1 MTTDAW
7 SRQIG
12 TIDAMPV
19 NIDIAKVAH
28 LARLAL
34 SDEELAAYAGQLEV
48 ILEHAERVQALP
60 TEGVEPT
67 SHPLP
72 LVNGFRPD
80 ERVECLDRES
90 FLSEAPD
97 AIDGQFRVPRILGE

>member
-1 MTTDAW
+1 MLQRGWQGHAV
-7 SRQIG
+7 RYHRV
-12 TIDAMPV
+12 MPV
-19 NIDIAKVAH
+19 EIDIVKVAQ
-28 LARLAL
+28 LARIAL
-34 SDEELAAYAGQLEV
+34 TAEELDAYSSQLAD

-72 LVNGFRPD
+72 MVNAFRPD
-80 ERVECLDRES
+80 EVGECLEPES

-97 AIDGQFRVPRILGE
+97 VHDGRFRVPRILG

>member
-1 MTTDAW
+1 
-7 SRQIG
+7 
-12 TIDAMPV
+12 MPV
-19 NIDIAKVAH
+19 NIDIAKVAN

-34 SDEELAAYAGQLEV
+34 SDEELETFGAQLGD

-60 TEGVEPT
+60 TEGVPPT

-72 LVNGFRPD
+72 MVNAFRED
-80 ERVECLDRES
+80 KVGGCLDPKS

-97 AIDGQFRVPRILGE
+97 VVDGQFRVPRILG

>member
-1 MTTDAW
+1 
-7 SRQIG
+7 
-12 TIDAMPV
+12 MPV
-19 NIDIAKVAH
+19 DIDIEKVAK

-34 SDEELAAYAGQLEV
+34 SDEELESFGTELGD

-60 TEGVEPT
+60 TGGVAPT

-72 LVNGFRPD
+72 MVNAFRKD
-80 ERVECLDRES
+80 EVGECLEPES

-97 AIDGQFRVPRILGE
+97 TAEGQFRVPRILA

>member
-1 MTTDAW
+1 
-7 SRQIG
+7 
-12 TIDAMPV
+12 MPV
-19 NIDIAKVAH
+19 NIDIAKVAN

-34 SDEELAAYAGQLEV
+34 TDEELETFGAQLGD

-60 TEGVEPT
+60 TEGVPPT

-72 LVNGFRPD
+72 MVNAFRED
-80 ERVECLDRES
+80 EVGDCLEPES

-97 AIDGQFRVPRILGE
+97 VADGQFRVPRILG

>member
-1 MTTDAW
+1 
-7 SRQIG
+7 
-12 TIDAMPV
+12 MPV
-19 NIDIAKVAH
+19 NIDIAKVAS

-34 SDEELAAYAGQLEV
+34 TEEELEAFGAQLGD

-60 TEGVEPT
+60 TEGVPPT

-72 LVNGFRPD
+72 MVNAFRED
-80 ERVECLDRES
+80 EVGTCLDPES

-97 AIDGQFRVPRILGE
+97 VAEGQFRVPRILG